1 MTLFDDGLA
10 KGKGLTLRRSPVFLR
25 VTEKDG
31 EFDALDQLDDQPAPG
46 ETIHVYLRVGE
57 PGFCFVDGTD
67 KQGRRTGYRCAF
79 AHYRL
84 YDPQPIREEAWDTSL
99 WREWCAE
106 QGKRMNQPDTATG
119 EPGSTPPK

>member
-1 MTLFDDGLA
+1 MTLFDDGPA
-10 KGKGLTLRRSPVFLR
+10 KGKGLTLQRSPVLLR
-25 VTEKDG
+25 VTEKSG
-31 EFDALDQLDDQPAPG
+31 NFDALDQLDDTPAPG

-67 KQGRRTGYRCAF
+67 KHGRRTGYRCAF

-84 YDPQPIREEAWDTSL
+84 YEHQPSHTEAWDTEL

-106 QGKRMNQPDTATG
+106 QGKRMSQPETATG
-119 EPGSTPPK
+119 EPGRAQP